1 MRESIRAAG
10 RVLGLTAGLIALPAA
25 ALADTVEE
33 HGGAGVEVGVE
44 ITAPPTPSPTDEP
57 SEEPTEEPTGGPTS
71 PEEPTTPAEPSPTDT
86 EPGQTPPPAETPA
99 PGSGLGQTGFT
110 GTPLLLGAAGLLVA
124 GAAAVLAV
132 RRRGAQQH

>member
-57 SEEPTEEPTGGPTS
+57 SEEPTGGPTS